1 MADAGIIIIV
11 QTGLEPAAAQL
22 SALPP
27 DAPLPVSAA
36 VLVCMAPDGY
46 LTAPAQSALLDAYG
60 GGALA
65 AAAQALADD
74 VRATFAPLRDP
85 ATDRRRRPRRSRR
98 RRHASHLSGDACPT
112 DITSHGDY

>member
-1 MADAGIIIIV
+1 
-11 QTGLEPAAAQL
+11 
-22 SALPP
+22 
-27 DAPLPVSAA
+27 
-36 VLVCMAPDGY
+36 MAPDGY

-85 ATDRRRRPRRSRR
+85 DVPPFMRAAVRNALTSALARLRAA
-98 RRHASHLSGDACPT
+98 HAAGRCT
-112 DITSHGDY
+112 